1 MKEQEL
7 FNKKYGHYD
16 FKKDNIMLKQIHHDI
31 VFTKECHYTA
41 FNFGRVSPRVMV
53 DIYTGTEAIGGNVEN
68 YMEHDKWGKDLLI
81 DFIKSFQKLHRQLKC
96 CITKIV
102 LC

>member
-7 FNKKYGHYD
+7 FNKKYGLYN
-16 FKKDNIMLKQIHHDI
+16 FQKDNITLKVKDHDI

-53 DIYTGTEAIGGNVEN
+53 DIYTGTEVIGGIVEN
-68 YMEHDKWGKDLLI
+68 YMEHDKKGKDLLI
-81 DFIKSFQKLHRQLKC
+81 DFIKSFQKLHIQLKC